1 MNIDSKTSN
10 FNYSQSLNMNKLKDS
25 LSQSKEANFTD
36 VKSDIRNLQDKILGL
51 EKKICR
57 YLLI

>member
-1 MNIDSKTSN
+1 MNIDSKKSN

-57 YLLI
+57 YFLI